1 MITLNLVQGSPEWHA
16 HRASHHNAS
25 DASVIMGKSPY
36 RKRSDLIEATATGV
50 EQEISKAQQ
59 ALFDKGHDAE
69 AAARPMAEEIIGEE
83 LFPCVG
89 VSDDG
94 KLSASFDGLT
104 MLGDAAWEHK
114 LWNEAKAN
122 DVRNGRVPDC
132 DWWQVVQQIIVSGAD
147 KLLYMVSDGTCEKME
162 YVMIDGDQARK
173 CAGSLLQAWGQ
184 FEEAVANYKPSESTS
199 APEGVTPET
208 LPALH
213 VEATG
218 KVIASNLDA
227 YRDHAMQ
234 VLGSINRDLKTDQD
248 FSDAEQTVK
257 WCKSVE
263 SKLSAAKDS
272 VLGQMA
278 SVDEVCRTIDDLS
291 AETRRVRLDLDKLVK
306 AEKERRKADIVNTA
320 VESVRKHC
328 ESINASLREHALQ
341 SDQHR
346 WQRDIAAS
354 IKGLKTL
361 SSITDA
367 ADTAAANLKIEAS
380 QQADRI
386 RAAVAVLDEFA
397 DHAGLFADRVQLC
410 REKSP
415 EDLRNL
421 AKARVAEHEE
431 RERQRIEAERQR
443 IRAEE
448 QAKAERK
455 AQIKAEAEEAERAD
469 IAIAKAEHDAAT
481 APQMQPVDRV
491 PPATDTE
498 WPTVTA
504 EQSTDERLIKLG
516 DINKAIAPLSI
527 TAEGLHTLC
536 DIEPADIP
544 GRAKM
549 YRVADVMMALAEMQH
564 LVDRATPDVKRY
576 AKEAA

>member
-1 MITLNLVQGSPEWHA
+1 MKTLNLVQGSPEWME
-16 HRASHHNAS
+16 HRRTSRNAS
-25 DASVIMGKSPY
+25 EASIIMGCHPNCSRAELVRLKA
-36 RKRSDLIEATATGV
+36 RGQ
-50 EQEISKAQQ
+50 EQEFSDWVRKNILDRGHEVEAR
-59 ALFDKGHDAE
+59 ARNIMEHGLF
-69 AAARPMAEEIIGEE
+69 GEE
-83 LFPCVG
+83 LFPACG
-89 VSDDG
+89 ESDDG
-94 KLSASFDGLT
+94 KLSASFDGLP
-104 MLGDAAWEHK
+104 MLAASSWECK
-114 LWNEAKAN
+114 QYNAAKYAAVEA
-122 DVRNGRVPDC
+122 GQVPEC
-132 DWWQVVQQIIVSGAD
+132 DKWQVVQQSYVND
-147 KLLYMVSDGTCEKME
+147 KNQVVYTISDGTEERTASIE
-162 YVMIDGDQARK
+162 YAPSEDEYKQ
-173 CAGSLLQAWGQ
+173 LLLAWDQ
-184 FEEAVANYKPSESTS
+184 FEADLAAYDASNDVPPK
-199 APEGVTPET
+199 PEGVTPET

-234 VLGSINRDLKTDQD
+234 VLGSINRDLQTDQD
-248 FSDAEQTVK
+248 FADAEQTVK

-278 SVDEVCRTIDDLS
+278 TVDEVCRTIDDLS

-306 AEKERRKADIVNTA
+306 AEKERRKSDIVNAA
-320 VESVRKHC
+320 VESVQEHC
-328 ESINASLREHALQ
+328 ASINASLGEHALK

-346 WQRDIAAS
+346 WQRDISAS

-410 REKSP
+410 ATKSP

-448 QAKAERK
+448 QEKAEK
-455 AQIKAEAEEAERAD
+455 
-469 IAIAKAEHDAAT
+469 IAKEQARKMQNAAPIGAPPPRDPTPAEVAGTGAVEK
-481 APQMQPVDRV
+481 AKV
-491 PPATDTE
+491 
-498 WPTVTA
+498 
-504 EQSTDERLIKLG
+504 TDERLIKLG
-516 DINKAIAPLSI
+516 DIQKAIAPLSI
-527 TAEGLHTLC
+527 TADGLRVLC
-536 DIEPADIP
+536 GIEPA
-544 GRAKM
+544 RAKGNSKL

-564 LVDRATPDVKRY
+564 LVDRATPDVERY

>member
-1 MITLNLVQGSPEWHA
+1 MKTMNLTQGSPEWIE
-16 HRASHHNAS
+16 HRRTSRNAS
-25 DASVIMGKSPY
+25 EASIIMGCHPNCS
-36 RKRSDLIEATATGV
+36 RSELIRLKARGA
-50 EQEISKAQQ
+50 EQEFSDWVRKNI
-59 ALFDKGHDAE
+59 LDKGHAVE
-69 AAARPMAEEIIGEE
+69 AKARPMIERE
-83 LFPCVG
+83 LYAGDELYPVCG
-89 VSDDG
+89 QSDDG
-94 KLSASFDGLT
+94 KLCASFDGLP
-104 MLGDAAWEHK
+104 MIDVKPWECKQYNAAK
-114 LWNEAKAN
+114 FA
-122 DVRNGRVPDC
+122 DVLAGAVPEC
-132 DWWQVVQQIIVSGAD
+132 DKWQVVQQSYVAGKVSV
-147 KLLYMVSDGTCEKME
+147 YYTVTDGTDEKTETIE
-162 YVMIDGDQARK
+162 YEPNEEEYQR
-173 CAGSLLQAWGQ
+173 LLLAWDQ
-184 FEEAVANYKPSESTS
+184 FEADLAAYDASNDIPPK
-199 APEGVTPET
+199 PEGVTPET

-218 KVIASNLDA
+218 KVLTSNLDA

-278 SVDEVCRTIDDLS
+278 TVDEVCRTIDDLS

-306 AEKERRKADIVNTA
+306 AEKERRKSDIINTA
-320 VESVRKHC
+320 VESVREHC
-328 ESINASLREHALQ
+328 SGINASLDDHALQ

-346 WQRDIAAS
+346 WQRDIATA

-386 RAAVAVLDEFA
+386 RAAVAVLDEFS

-421 AKARVAEHEE
+421 AKARVAEHVE
-431 RERQRIEAERQR
+431 RERQRIEAERQQ

-448 QAKAERK
+448 QEKAEQVAKEQARKTRNAAPITAPPPRDPTPVEVAATGAVEKAKA
-455 AQIKAEAEEAERAD
+455 ID
-469 IAIAKAEHDAAT
+469 D
-481 APQMQPVDRV
+481 
-491 PPATDTE
+491 
-498 WPTVTA
+498 
-504 EQSTDERLIKLG
+504 RLIKLG
-516 DINKAIAPLSI
+516 DIQKAIAPLSI

-536 DIEPADIP
+536 GIQPTKARNQK
-544 GRAKM
+544 GAAKF
-549 YRVADVMMALAEMQH
+549 YRVADVMIALSEMQN
-564 LVDRATPDVKRY
+564 LVDRATPDVERY